1 MKYVYIYCEGQT
13 EESFVNDV
21 LYPYFFKNGYLCYT
35 DYTQDKENSDKGIQG
50 RSKQIRTD

>member
-21 LYPYFFKNGYLCYT
+21 LYYQAVSGFQLHCY
-35 DYTQDKENSDKGIQG
+35 DYV
-50 RSKQIRTD
+50 